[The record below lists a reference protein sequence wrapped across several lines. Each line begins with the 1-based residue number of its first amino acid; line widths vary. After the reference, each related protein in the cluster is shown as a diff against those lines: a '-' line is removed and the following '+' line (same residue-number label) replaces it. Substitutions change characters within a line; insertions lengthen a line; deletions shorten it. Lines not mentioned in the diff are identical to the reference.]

1 MNSLV
6 KLVLLAGAS
15 LGLCSAALAGPRV
28 ASLNLCADQYIL
40 ALAEPEQILSLSP
53 DAHDRVLSH
62 AAIKARN
69 FPITNGSAE
78 AIAAYGPDIVFAN
91 PYGRDGTKSLL
102 QGLGIT
108 VIELEVAQDF
118 EAIKRQTR
126 IVAQALEQ
134 SARGEALI
142 TDMERRLTSTH
153 QDGPRPVA
161 VNLQRRGFIAG
172 AGTLVDAAMTAA
184 GFDNLARKISGD
196 AVRQVSLEELL
207 IHKPDF
213 IVLNQTLTRAEDWGT
228 ILLEHPALTSLYP
241 PAKRLMLE
249 SHYTVCGGPAFPDA
263 VDRLRSQFNAR
274 RN

>member
-15 LGLCSAALAGPRV
+15 LGLYSNALAGPRV

-40 ALAEPEQILSLSP
+40 ALAQPEQILSLSP
-53 DAHDRVLSH
+53 DAHDLVLSH
-62 AAIKARN
+62 AALKARH

-126 IVAQALEQ
+126 IVARALEQ
-134 SARGEALI
+134 TARGEALI
-142 TDMERRLTSTH
+142 ADMSRRLSLSRAST
-153 QDGPRPVA
+153 PRPVA

-172 AGTLVDAAMTAA
+172 AGTLIDAAMTAA
-184 GFDNLARKISGD
+184 GFDNLARQISGD

-213 IVLNQTLTRAEDWGT
+213 IVLNQTLTKAEDWGT
-228 ILLEHPALTSLYP
+228 ILLEHPALTALYP
-241 PAKRLMLE
+241 PSKRLVLE

-263 VDRLRSQFNAR
+263 VDRLRSQLNAQR
-274 RN
+274 D